1 MITALSPLWRSRQQG
16 DVLDLTLW
24 LMSCRVLK
32 RGMEDAMMDTV
43 VAEAA
48 ARGGQN
54 HRRPLLSDSQNAM
67 VREFYAQY
75 DLPKRRRM
83 PTAIRRWTLD
93 IAAYTPKH
101 PP

>member
-1 MITALSPLWRSRQQG
+1 MITALSPLWRGRQQG

-48 ARGGQN
+48 ARGVKTIVG
-54 HRRPLLSDSQNAM
+54 H
-67 VREFYAQY
+67 YY
-75 DLPKRRRM
+75 
-83 PTAIRRWTLD
+83 PTAKKRHGARILRA
-93 IAAYTPKH
+93 I
-101 PP
+101 

>member
-1 MITALSPLWRSRQQG
+1 M
-16 DVLDLTLW
+16 LDLTLW

-48 ARGGQN
+48 ARGVKTIVG
-54 HRRPLLSDSQNAM
+54 HYYPTAKNAM

-75 DLPKRRRM
+75 DFAK
-83 PTAIRRWTLD
+83 TAEDADGNTEWTLD
-93 IAAYTPKH
+93 VSAYTPKH
-101 PP
+101 PHMKIER